1 MSVKRRYS
9 SVGPAITHRRILVS
23 DFDAVKVL
31 ETEVLHVSG
40 APERRLELWYMF
52 QFKVHEV
59 RHHFPCFSAHVLV
72 STFERC
78 CASSISTFFF
88 LVPLRFCQQR
98 RSLSLSPHH
107 TLTIISL
114 LSLSPSLSLPLS
126 LSLSVDIIL
135 FPNKVCTHRPT

>member
-59 RHHFPCFSAHVLV
+59 CHHFPCFFCTCACVDIWNAVVLLHSVPFFSSFLRSVSA
-72 STFERC
+72 SND
-78 CASSISTFFF
+78 A
-88 LVPLRFCQQR
+88 
-98 RSLSLSPHH
+98 LSLHI
-107 TLTIISL
+107 TL
-114 LSLSPSLSLPLS
+114 
-126 LSLSVDIIL
+126 
-135 FPNKVCTHRPT
+135 